1 MAGWSA
7 ICCAIDFS
15 DESRFA
21 MEEAADLA
29 RAFEA
34 QLVLVHVHDA
44 PVFGGEPDR
53 GRPHVSLGLEAVD
66 LERDICAWRSEAEK
80 RCGSKVR
87 SFVLAG
93 NPAAELVRF
102 AEESRAD
109 VLVVGKKGR
118 TGLERVVLGSVAEKL
133 VRGAPCPVL
142 VVREKELVA
151 YSSAPVERPA
161 AERHP

>member
-7 ICCAIDFS
+7 ICCAVDFS
-15 DESRFA
+15 DASRFA

-34 QLVLVHVHDA
+34 QLVLVHVHET
-44 PVFGGEPDR
+44 PVFGGSER
-53 GRPHVSLGLEAVD
+53 ERPPTPLGLEAVD
-66 LERDICAWRSEAEK
+66 LERDICAWRCEAQK
-80 RCGSKVR
+80 RAGSTIR

-93 NPAAELVRF
+93 DPVHEIVRF

-133 VRGAPCPVL
+133 VRSAPCPVL

-151 YSSAPVERPA
+151 YRAVPDEPA
-161 AERHP
+161 ATARWP